1 MQRFAEKESR
11 PLPPRCQGDTKTP
24 REILWEEAQRMGL
37 CGHLAV
43 GFDLEAR
50 TADLSEPERNRLYSE
65 GVDFYYYFLKALKL
79 L

>member
-1 MQRFAEKESR
+1 
-11 PLPPRCQGDTKTP
+11 
-24 REILWEEAQRMGL
+24 MGL